1 MYPTPASAL
10 PPTKLSAVTVIL
22 EFAISISTIWSL
34 TGTTSL
40 ELGTTVYFI
49 TVEAAPSIFDILT
62 MFIEL
67 SVIAPVE

>member
-22 EFAISISTIWSL
+22 EFATSISIIWSL

-40 ELGTTVYFI
+40 ELGVTFNSTTV
-49 TVEAAPSIFDILT
+49 VQQEAI
-62 MFIEL
+62 
-67 SVIAPVE
+67 

>member
-10 PPTKLSAVTVIL
+10 PPTKLSAVTVTV

-40 ELGTTVYFI
+40 ELGVTINSTTVE
-49 TVEAAPSIFDILT
+49 VVPLIFDILA
-62 MFIEL
+62 MFNEL
-67 SVIAPVE
+67 IIIAPVL